1 MKILT
6 FQSPLIAKLW
16 NISFANHKIFLLGA
30 WLEFQN
36 LYYLKQYRYVI
47 HWRNI
52 SWWSQMKMMII
63 KNDCSFHK
71 NENRY
76 IQFCFDTI
84 FFSCAVIKYPLNIRY
99 ISIHYQVFVKCIVQK
114 YISYQ
119 EMYCNRCLKSKISFF
134 EMFWYQETWLYK
146 NNTKINHRMKT
157 IIFV

>member
-1 MKILT
+1 MFIYNNT
-6 FQSPLIAKLW
+6 
-16 NISFANHKIFLLGA
+16 ISFGTLTIFTYVYRLFIITAFMKNHHIDIPNSTFLFSFITLLADKESNFSNNKIFLLGA

-52 SWWSQMKMMII
+52 SWWSQMKMMIV
-63 KNDCSFHK
+63 KNDCSLHN

-99 ISIHYQVFVKCIVQK
+99 ISIHYQVFVKWIVQK
-114 YISYQ
+114 YILLSG
-119 EMYCNRCLKSKISFF
+119 NVL
-134 EMFWYQETWLYK
+134 
-146 NNTKINHRMKT
+146 
-157 IIFV
+157 